1 MNPLEGITARSGV
14 FHLHVHQCSRDE
26 FEPDCKRTDSHHL
39 HLTAVP
45 NEGLDWQG
53 ARFMTLEDDGLPLP
67 VQAELLMMD
76 LGFEATWLWYLCP
89 DSVSFTTTCFVGQF
103 GREGT
108 IKRVKDS
115 GAHRFVRN

>member
-1 MNPLEGITARSGV
+1 MNPLEGITDRSGV
-14 FHLHVHQCSRDE
+14 FHLHVRLCMEDAE
-26 FEPDCKRTDSHHL
+26 CKYRQPNHI

-45 NEGLDWQG
+45 NEGLDWVN
-53 ARFMTLEDDGLPLP
+53 ARFGFIDDNGEPLP
-67 VQAELLMMD
+67 VQAELFMMN
-76 LGFEATWLWYLCP
+76 LGFEATWRWDGHCP
-89 DSVSFTTTCFVGQF
+89 DAAPFTCFVGQF

>member
-1 MNPLEGITARSGV
+1 MNPLEGITDRSGV
-14 FHLHVHQCSRDE
+14 FHLHVHQCSSDE
-26 FEPDCKRTDSHHL
+26 FECKRTDSRHL

-76 LGFEATWLWYLCP
+76 LGFEATWTWDRCP
-89 DSVSFTTTCFVGQF
+89 DSVSFLPTCFVGQF
-103 GREGT
+103 GPEGSL
-108 IKRVKDS
+108 KRVRDS
-115 GAHRFVRN
+115 LAHRFPR